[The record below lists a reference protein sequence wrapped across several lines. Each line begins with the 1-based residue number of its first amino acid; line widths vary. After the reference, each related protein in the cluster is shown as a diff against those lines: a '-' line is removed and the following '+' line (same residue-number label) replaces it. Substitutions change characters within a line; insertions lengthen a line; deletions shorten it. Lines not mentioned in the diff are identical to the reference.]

1 MTTTNYQPGTIFVY
15 FFKQILKVNNYERIA
30 KVLEYE
36 CMTDVY
42 DLWRGKSDE
51 LKNLHYVNESGK
63 RVHIPTSAATLLD
76 LLRNFLRYKV
86 APHTKDLMSF
96 TYEEFDEYCINS
108 GFVLLDDFSD
118 ILSKESAPSSPSESE
133 AVFHHIFKNVLKQAD
148 DSNIMKALEHADIA
162 DVFELIDLTFK
173 EISSFQYFDEYGE
186 CTTLDSS
193 EYMLLAIL

>member
-15 FFKQILKVNNYERIA
+15 FFKKMLKVNDYERIA

-36 CMTDVY
+36 CMTDAY

-51 LKNLHYVNESGK
+51 LKNLHYVNASGK

-118 ILSKESAPSSPSESE
+118 ILSKESDPSSPSESE
-133 AVFHHIFKNVLKQAD
+133 VLFHHVFKNLLRQVD
-148 DSNIMKALEHADIA
+148 DSNILKALDYAKITNA
-162 DVFELIDLTFK
+162 FELIDLTFD
-173 EISSFQYFDEYGE
+173 EVSSF
-186 CTTLDSS
+186 
-193 EYMLLAIL
+193 